1 MITKAII
8 PAAGL
13 GTRLLPATKEQ
24 PKEMLPILAKDTNGT
39 LFLKPF
45 LQVVFEQ
52 LHDED
57 FRQICF
63 VVGRGKR
70 SIEDHFTVD
79 EDFID
84 YLKTRNKIDYWRSL
98 SSFYEKVQESTIVF
112 ANQAKPLG
120 FANAV
125 YQARFFCAKEDFLVH
140 AGDDLILSKRKPIHR
155 LVSMFKEYKADA
167 AFFVQRVRDPKKY
180 GVVLGE
186 RTAKGIYH
194 VRQVI
199 EKPSKPKSDLA
210 VVAVYVFKS
219 KIFPAIEMVELGMHK
234 EIQLTDAIQVL
245 INQGDSVYALEL
257 GPSEHRIEIGDPDSY
272 REAFTAVLP

>member
-1 MITKAII
+1 MITKVII

-24 PKEMLPILAKDTNGT
+24 PKEMLPILTKDADGT

-52 LHDED
+52 LHDQG
-57 FRQICF
+57 FKQVCF

-70 SIEDHFTVD
+70 SIEDHFMVD

-84 YLKTRNKIDYWRSL
+84 YLKTKNKMAHLRCL
-98 SSFYEKVQESTIVF
+98 SSFYEKIRESTIVF

-125 YQARFFCAKEDFLVH
+125 YQAKFFCANEDFLVH
-140 AGDDLILSKRKPIHR
+140 AGDDLIVSKTKPILR
-155 LVSMFKEYKADA
+155 LVSVFNEYKADA
-167 AFFVQRVRDPKKY
+167 AFFVQRVRDPTKY

-186 RTAKGIYH
+186 RTAKGIYR
-194 VRQVI
+194 VSQVI

-210 VVAVYVFKS
+210 VIAVYVFRS
-219 KIFPAIEMVELGMHK
+219 KIFPAIETVEPSLHN
-234 EIQLTDAIQVL
+234 EIQLTDAIQAL
-245 INQGDSVYALEL
+245 IDEGDSVYGVEL
-257 GPSEHRIEIGDPDSY
+257 GTSERRIEIGDPVSY
-272 REAFTAVLP
+272 REAFVAVSP